1 MVRTARWTAQS
12 FVLAGVL
19 LGASVSSFAAV
30 TKWPLQ
36 PQDRVK
42 ISVGK
47 AQVNVSRGTDSQL
60 TVQSTGACREL
71 QAEAA
76 AGHLTLRESDLM
88 KPRSESDACTLQVS
102 LPAAQALSVHV
113 LEGSLLVQKVTS
125 DLILHVQKGRL
136 ILRDASGA
144 AQMHV
149 QKGEVLV
156 QDYAGRVKADV
167 LQAAV
172 QIRNLQGD
180 LELQALAG
188 DHVIDKSKG
197 HLHINQAQGNLKV
210 TGSSG
215 ALNFESVR
223 AALTADL
230 FAGRIEG
237 QTQEGTIALKLTA
250 DADANLKSQ
259 TGKINV
265 QAQGGTS
272 VNLLTQEGEL
282 FLPAYMSMVREG
294 TTKSIRTR
302 VRGEGAKGSVFVR
315 TQEGS
320 ITLR

>member
-1 MVRTARWTAQS
+1 MVRIADS
-12 FVLAGVL
+12 LVSGMVL
-19 LGASVSSFAAV
+19 LLVPTFGFAAV

-47 AQVNVSRGTDSQL
+47 AQVGVARGTDNQL

-88 KPRSESDACTLQVS
+88 KPRSESEMCTLQIS
-102 LPAAQALSVHV
+102 LPSAQPLSVHI
-113 LEGSLLVQKVTS
+113 LEGSLLVQKVSS
-125 DLILHVQKGRL
+125 DLILHIQKGRL
-136 ILRDASGA
+136 VLREASGS
-144 AQMHV
+144 AQVHV
-149 QKGEVLV
+149 QKGDLLV
-156 QDYAGRVKADV
+156 QDYSGRVKADV
-167 LQAAV
+167 LQAPV

-188 DHVIDKSKG
+188 DHTIDKSKG
-197 HLHINQAQGNLKV
+197 HLHINQAQGTMKV

-223 AALTADL
+223 AGLNADL
-230 FAGRIEG
+230 FGGRIEG
-237 QTQEGTIALKLTA
+237 QTQEGSIALKLTS
-250 DADANLKSQ
+250 DADVNIKSQ
-259 TGKINV
+259 AGKINV

-272 VNLLTQEGEL
+272 VNLSTQEGEL

-294 TTKSIRTR
+294 TAKSIRTR
-302 VRGEGAKGSVFVR
+302 IRGEGAKGSVFVR